1 MASYLLLAAAIL
13 FGVAGQLL
21 LKAGAASGGIVEQFL
36 KPVTI
41 AGLGFYGCAGILY
54 TLALRGIPVS
64 VAFPSVSASYIL
76 VLVAARLWL
85 NEPILPTQMAGVVLI
100 MSGITLLYWRA

>member
-1 MASYLLLAAAIL
+1 MASFLLLATAIL

-21 LKAGAASGGIVEQFL
+21 LKAGAGTGSIIEQFL
-36 KPVTI
+36 EPVTI
-41 AGLGFYGCAGILY
+41 AGLGCYGLAGILY

-64 VAFPSVSASYIL
+64 IAFPSVSASYVL
-76 VLVAARLWL
+76 VLIAARLWL
-85 NEPILPTQMAGVVLI
+85 NEAILPSQIAGVVMI

>member
-1 MASYLLLAAAIL
+1 MISYLVLAAAIL
-13 FGVAGQLL
+13 CGVAGQLM
-21 LKAGAASGGIVEQFL
+21 LKAGADSASIVDQFL

-41 AGLGFYGCAGILY
+41 AGLGAYGVAGILY

-64 VAFPSVSASYIL
+64 IAFPSVSASYVL
-76 VLVAARLWL
+76 VLIAARLWL
-85 NEPILPTQMAGVVLI
+85 NEALQPTQIAGVVLI